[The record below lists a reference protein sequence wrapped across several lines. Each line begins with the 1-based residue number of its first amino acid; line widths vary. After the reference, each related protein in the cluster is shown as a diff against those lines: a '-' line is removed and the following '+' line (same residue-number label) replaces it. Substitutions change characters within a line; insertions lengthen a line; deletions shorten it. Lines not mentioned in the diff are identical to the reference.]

1 LQEVAVEANVSGL
14 TVSLNRSGL
23 NTVETD
29 RDRVQSADD
38 VLVSLENHGK
48 PTHVHLHLD
57 DDLAALGTIEDPH
70 WFVPQGERRDVPLQ
84 LTDGAAGEGRLEI
97 TAGYGQAQTTVTV
110 EARVAEEADSTPSPA
125 SSLLDDAGT
134 DTPEDQ
140 PASET
145 AGLRNPMVLGAGG
158 SAALVVFLWLL
169 TDPLVALSVGLVA
182 LLSGLAVASYYSGWT
197 PFSA

>member
-1 LQEVAVEANVSGL
+1 MSGL
-14 TVSLNRSGL
+14 TVYLNRSGL

-29 RDRVQSADD
+29 RERVQSDDD

-70 WFVPQGERRDVPLQ
+70 WFVPRGERRDVPLQ
-84 LTDGAAGEGRLEI
+84 LTDGATGRGRLEI
-97 TAGYGQAQTTVTV
+97 TAGYGQAQTNVTV
-110 EARVAEEADSTPSPA
+110 EAGTDEETQPSPSPATSLMDDPGSADTEAEEAV
-125 SSLLDDAGT
+125 DAGR
-134 DTPEDQ
+134 
-140 PASET
+140 
-145 AGLRNPMVLGAGG
+145 LRDPTVLGAGG
-158 SAALVVFLWLL
+158 GAALVIFLWLL

-197 PFSA
+197 PFLA